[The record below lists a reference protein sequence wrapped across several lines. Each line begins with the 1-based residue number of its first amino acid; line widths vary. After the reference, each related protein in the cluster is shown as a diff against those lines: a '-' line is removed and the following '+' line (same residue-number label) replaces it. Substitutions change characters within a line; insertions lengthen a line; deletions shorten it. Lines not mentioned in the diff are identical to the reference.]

1 VHFPILSGLFY
12 QEAGKEDLN
21 LELRNSGKENIFCS
35 YFNIDLPEGE
45 FYEKPIH
52 LKGSREYDKMSYS
65 PRFSHGFLLLLGQHS
80 LRGSELGYVHLEQ
93 YGWCVRGLCLC
104 E

>member
-1 VHFPILSGLFY
+1 MKGILSAQNKIKISDPIPYIRFIFY
-12 QEAGKEDLN
+12 V
-21 LELRNSGKENIFCS
+21 
-35 YFNIDLPEGE
+35 DLPEGE

-52 LKGSREYDKMSYS
+52 LKGSREHEKMSYS
-65 PRFSHGFLLLLGQHS
+65 PRFSHGFLFRLRQHS